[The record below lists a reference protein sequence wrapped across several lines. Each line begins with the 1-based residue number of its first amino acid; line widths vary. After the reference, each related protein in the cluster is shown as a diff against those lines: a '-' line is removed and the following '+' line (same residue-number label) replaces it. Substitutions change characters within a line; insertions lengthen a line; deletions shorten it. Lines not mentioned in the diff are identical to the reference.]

1 VQITVDDL
9 AGPDVAA
16 FLEAHVRQMREVSPP
31 GTSYAL
37 DLAALRHPDVT
48 FWTARDDG
56 ELIGC
61 GALKELDPT
70 HAEIKSMR
78 VADARR
84 RQGIAAKVLETLL
97 AESVRRGYRRLSL
110 ETGASAF
117 FAPARALYVRSGFV
131 PCDAFADYRP
141 DPESAFFTREL

>member
-1 VQITVDDL
+1 MQITVDDL